1 MANQRIFVQGKETTP
16 SLTRSTPVGLP
27 PDLLEAASQRLS
39 LAALL
44 YAIAYSVAYSI
55 GRFTSSPLYESP
67 EHGAVG
73 DVSALVSISLSLA
86 VFWLAQSGRLD
97 PQLLLDIGLIY
108 WVVSAAGID
117 FGTYWYLPTGDNVV
131 GISWVCVW
139 LVLFPLI
146 VPSSPG
152 KTLLAALVTASMGP
166 LMFLIS
172 LVFRGDP
179 MPDGVYTLN
188 LFVPYYLCAGMAF
201 AGSRIIYQL
210 GCDVTRAREMGSY
223 KLIELLGRGGI
234 GEVWLAKHRLLARPA
249 AIKLLSPQVLGS
261 TADGRLNKVALK
273 RFEREAQ
280 ATAALGS
287 PHTIRL
293 YDFGTTEEGSFYYA
307 MELLDG
313 FDLESLVTRFGPVS
327 PARAV
332 DFLIQ
337 ACNSLADAHHHGL
350 IHRDIKPSN
359 IYVCRLGIQ
368 FDFIK
373 VLDFG
378 LVKLD
383 HDPSGQATQ
392 LTREGLTTGTPAYL
406 SPEVALGQG
415 EVDARTDLY
424 SLGCV
429 AYWLVTGQL
438 VFKGETPMQV
448 VLDHIQTT
456 PIPPS
461 QRTELEIPSAL
472 EQIIL
477 SCLEKKPEKR
487 PQTALELGE
496 RLAACEIR
504 QPWTQEDAR
513 RWWALNKPAEE
524 RASRATRGRTQETGD
539 QPPAD
544 S

>member
-1 MANQRIFVQGKETTP
+1 MANQRMFVQGRETTP
-16 SLTRSTPVGLP
+16 SLTRSAPVGLP

-44 YAIAYSVAYSI
+44 YAFAYSVSFLI
-55 GRFTSSPLYESP
+55 GRFTTSPQYESF
-67 EHGAVG
+67 EHSSVG
-73 DVSALVSISLSLA
+73 DVAALVSVSLSLA
-86 VFWLAQSGRLD
+86 VFWLARSGRLD
-97 PQLLLDIGLIY
+97 PQFLLDIGLIY

-117 FGTYWYLPTGDNVV
+117 FGFYWALPPGFPVV

-152 KTLLAALVTASMGP
+152 KTLLAALMTATVGP
-166 LMFLIS
+166 LLFFMS
-172 LVFRGDP
+172 LVFRGNP
-179 MPDGVYTLN
+179 MPDGVYMLN
-188 LFVPYYLCAGMAF
+188 LFVPYYICAGLAF
-201 AGSRIIYQL
+201 VGSAIIYKL

-249 AIKLLSPQVLGS
+249 AIKLLNPQVLGS
-261 TADGRLNKVALK
+261 TADGSLNKLALK

-337 ACNSLADAHHHGL
+337 ACDSLADAHHHGL

-415 EVDARTDLY
+415 EVDARTDIY

-438 VFKGETPMQV
+438 VFKGDP
-448 VLDHIQTT
+448 H
-456 PIPPS
+456 
-461 QRTELEIPSAL
+461 
-472 EQIIL
+472 
-477 SCLEKKPEKR
+477 
-487 PQTALELGE
+487 
-496 RLAACEIR
+496 
-504 QPWTQEDAR
+504 
-513 RWWALNKPAEE
+513 
-524 RASRATRGRTQETGD
+524 ASRSGSYSDHAYSSLATHRAGDSFGAGTNYSVLSGEEAGKATANGLGTGGKTGGLRDSPTLDAGRCPTLVGTEQTG
-539 QPPAD
+539 
-544 S
+544 

>member
-1 MANQRIFVQGKETTP
+1 MGSQRMFVQGKETTP
-16 SLTRSTPVGLP
+16 SLTRSTQVGLP

-44 YAIAYSVAYSI
+44 YAIAYSIGFGI
-55 GRFTSSPLYESP
+55 GRFTTSPLYVEVDTHS
-67 EHGAVG
+67 GVADVCAV
-73 DVSALVSISLSLA
+73 ASIALSLL
-86 VFWLAQSGRLD
+86 VFWLARSDRLD

-108 WVVSAAGID
+108 WVVGALGID
-117 FGTYWYLPTGDNVV
+117 IGYYWDLPVGYPVV

-139 LVLFPLI
+139 LVFFPLV

-152 KTLLAALVTASMGP
+152 KTLLAALVTATVGP
-166 LMFLIS
+166 LVFFIS
-172 LVFRGDP
+172 LLFRGNP
-179 MPDGVYTLN
+179 MPDGVSMLN
-188 LFVPYYLCAGMAF
+188 LFIPYYICAGLAF
-201 AGSRIIYQL
+201 VGSGIIYKL

-261 TADGRLNKVALK
+261 MTDGSLNKLALK

-293 YDFGTTEEGSFYYA
+293 YDFGTTDEGSFYYA

-313 FDLESLVTRFGPVS
+313 FDLESLVARFGPVS
-327 PARAV
+327 PARAI
-332 DFLIQ
+332 DFLKQ

-350 IHRDIKPSN
+350 IHRDVKPSN

-368 FDFIK
+368 YDFIK

-383 HDPSGQATQ
+383 HSSDQETQ

-415 EVDARTDLY
+415 EVDARTDIY

-438 VFKGETPMQV
+438 VFEGKTPMQV
-448 VLDHIQTT
+448 VLDHIQTA

-472 EQIIL
+472 EEIIL

-487 PQTALELGE
+487 PQTALELGA

-504 QPWTQEDAR
+504 EPWTQEDAQH
-513 RWWALNKPAEE
+513 WWTLNKPEE
-524 RASRATRGRTQETGD
+524 ELTLRARGRTQETGD

-544 S
+544 N

>member
-1 MANQRIFVQGKETTP
+1 MANQRMFVQGKETTP
-16 SLTRSTPVGLP
+16 SLTRSTQVGLP

-44 YAIAYSVAYSI
+44 YAIAYSVSFGI
-55 GRFTSSPLYESP
+55 GRFATSPLFEQF
-67 EHGAVG
+67 EHSAAG
-73 DVSALVSISLSLA
+73 DVSAVASISLSLA
-86 VFWLAQSGRLD
+86 VFWLARSGRVA

-108 WVVSAAGID
+108 WVVGAFGID
-117 FGTYWYLPTGDNVV
+117 FGLYWALPPGFPVV

-152 KTLLAALVTASMGP
+152 KTLLAALVTATVGP
-166 LMFLIS
+166 LMFFIS
-172 LVFRGDP
+172 LVFRGIP
-179 MPDGVYTLN
+179 MPDGVYVLN
-188 LFVPYYLCAGMAF
+188 LCVPYYICAGLAF

-223 KLIELLGRGGI
+223 KLIKLLGRGGI

-261 TADGRLNKVALK
+261 TPDGGVNKLALK

-293 YDFGTTEEGSFYYA
+293 YDFGITDEGSFYYA

-313 FDLESLVTRFGPVS
+313 FDLESLVARFGPVS
-327 PARAV
+327 PSRAV
-332 DFLIQ
+332 DFLTQ
-337 ACNSLADAHHHGL
+337 ACNSLADAHHNGL

-368 FDFIK
+368 YDFIK

-383 HDPSGQATQ
+383 HGTSGQETQ

-415 EVDARTDLY
+415 EVDARTDIY

-438 VFKGETPMQV
+438 VFEGGTPMQV

-461 QRTELEIPSAL
+461 QRTELEIPAAL
-472 EQIIL
+472 EQVIL
-477 SCLEKKPEKR
+477 SCLEKKAEQR
-487 PQTALELGE
+487 PQTALELAE
-496 RLAACEIR
+496 RLAACELR
-504 QPWTQEDAR
+504 ESWTPEDAE
-513 RWWALNKPAEE
+513 RWWALNKPEEEPAEA
-524 RASRATRGRTQETGD
+524 RS
-539 QPPAD
+539 
-544 S
+544 

>member
-16 SLTRSTPVGLP
+16 SLTPSTQVGLP
-27 PDLLEAASQRLS
+27 PDLLEAASRRLS

-44 YAIAYSVAYSI
+44 YAIAYSVSFGI
-55 GRFTSSPLYESP
+55 GRFTTSPLFEQFEPSS
-67 EHGAVG
+67 VG
-73 DVSALVSISLSLA
+73 DVAALASVSLSFA
-86 VFWLAQSGRLD
+86 VFWLARSGRLD
-97 PQLLLDIGLIY
+97 PQFLLDIGLIY
-108 WVVSAAGID
+108 WVVGAFGID
-117 FGTYWYLPTGDNVV
+117 VGTYWALPPGFPVV

-152 KTLLAALVTASMGP
+152 KTLLAALVTATVGP

-172 LVFRGDP
+172 LVFRGIP
-179 MPDGVYTLN
+179 MPDGVYVLN
-188 LFVPYYLCAGMAF
+188 LCVPYYVCAGLAF
-201 AGSRIIYQL
+201 VGSGIIYEL

-223 KLIELLGRGGI
+223 KLIKLLGRGGI

-261 TADGRLNKVALK
+261 APDGSLNKLALK

-313 FDLESLVTRFGPVS
+313 FDLETLVTRFGPVS
-327 PARAV
+327 ASRAV
-332 DFLIQ
+332 NFLRQ
-337 ACNSLADAHHHGL
+337 ACDSLADAHHNGL

-368 FDFIK
+368 YDFIK

-383 HDPSGQATQ
+383 RHAGRGETQ

-415 EVDARTDLY
+415 EVDARTDIY

-429 AYWLVTGQL
+429 AYWLVTGRL

-448 VLDHIQTT
+448 VLDHIQTAPT
-456 PIPPS
+456 PPS

-477 SCLEKKPEKR
+477 SCLEKKPERR
-487 PQTALELGE
+487 PQTALELAE
-496 RLAACEIR
+496 RLAACEFR
-504 QPWTQEDAR
+504 EPWTQVDAQ
-513 RWWALNKPAEE
+513 RWWALNKPEEE
-524 RASRATRGRTQETGD
+524 RASRTTGRTPETGD
-539 QPPAD
+539 QLPAGH
-544 S
+544 

>member
-16 SLTRSTPVGLP
+16 SLTRSTQVGLP

-44 YAIAYSVAYSI
+44 YAIAYSVSYLI
-55 GRFTSSPLYESP
+55 GRFTTSPLYELF
-67 EHGAVG
+67 EHSAVG

-86 VFWLAQSGRLD
+86 VFWLARSGRLD
-97 PQLLLDIGLIY
+97 PQFLLDIGLIY
-108 WVVSAAGID
+108 WVAGAVGID
-117 FGTYWYLPTGDNVV
+117 FSFYWTLPAGYAVS

-139 LVLFPLI
+139 LVFFPLI

-152 KTLLAALVTASMGP
+152 KTLLAALMTASVGP
-166 LMFLIS
+166 LLFFMS
-172 LVFRGDP
+172 LVFRGNP
-179 MPDGVYTLN
+179 MPDGVYVLN
-188 LFVPYYLCAGMAF
+188 LFVPYYISAGLAF
-201 AGSRIIYQL
+201 MGSRIIYQL
-210 GCDVTRAREMGSY
+210 GCDVSKAREMGSY

-406 SPEVALGQG
+406 SPEVALGMG
-415 EVDARTDLY
+415 N
-424 SLGCV
+424 S
-429 AYWLVTGQL
+429 
-438 VFKGETPMQV
+438 
-448 VLDHIQTT
+448 
-456 PIPPS
+456 
-461 QRTELEIPSAL
+461 
-472 EQIIL
+472 
-477 SCLEKKPEKR
+477 
-487 PQTALELGE
+487 
-496 RLAACEIR
+496 
-504 QPWTQEDAR
+504 
-513 RWWALNKPAEE
+513 
-524 RASRATRGRTQETGD
+524 
-539 QPPAD
+539 
-544 S
+544 

>member
-16 SLTRSTPVGLP
+16 SLTRSTQVGLP

-39 LAALL
+39 MAALL
-44 YAIAYSVAYSI
+44 YAIAYSVSYLI
-55 GRFTSSPLYESP
+55 GRFTTSPLYELF
-67 EHGAVG
+67 EHSAVG

-86 VFWLAQSGRLD
+86 VFWLARSGRLD
-97 PQLLLDIGLIY
+97 PQFLLDIGLIY
-108 WVVSAAGID
+108 WVVSAVGID
-117 FGTYWYLPTGDNVV
+117 FSFYWTLPAGYAVS

-152 KTLLAALVTASMGP
+152 KTLLAALMTATVGP
-166 LMFLIS
+166 LLFFMS
-172 LVFRGDP
+172 LVFRGNP
-179 MPDGVYTLN
+179 MPDGVYVLN
-188 LFVPYYLCAGMAF
+188 LFVPYYICAGLAF
-201 AGSRIIYQL
+201 VGSRIIYQL
-210 GCDVTRAREMGSY
+210 GCDVSKAREMGSY

-249 AIKLLSPQVLGS
+249 AIKLLNPQVLGS
-261 TADGRLNKVALK
+261 ASDGSLNKLALK

-293 YDFGTTEEGSFYYA
+293 YDFGTTDEGSFYYA

-327 PARAV
+327 PSRAV
-332 DFLIQ
+332 DFLMQ
-337 ACNSLADAHHHGL
+337 ACDSLADAHHNGL
-350 IHRDIKPSN
+350 IHRDIEPSN
-359 IYVCRLGIQ
+359 IYACRLGIQ
-368 FDFIK
+368 YDFIK

-378 LVKLD
+378 LVKMD
-383 HDPSGQATQ
+383 RSSSAQETQ

-438 VFKGETPMQV
+438 VFEGQTPMQV
-448 VLDHIQTT
+448 VLDHIQTA
-456 PIPPS
+456 PVPPT

-487 PQTALELGE
+487 PQTALELAE

-504 QPWTQEDAR
+504 EPWTKEDAQ
-513 RWWALNKPAEE
+513 RWWALNKPVEE
-524 RASRATRGRTQETGD
+524 RAEAHS
-539 QPPAD
+539 
-544 S
+544 

>member
-1 MANQRIFVQGKETTP
+1 MGSQRMFVQGKETTP
-16 SLTRSTPVGLP
+16 SLTRSTQVGLP

-44 YAIAYSVAYSI
+44 YAIAYSIGYSI
-55 GRFTSSPLYESP
+55 GRFTSSPVTELIEHSP
-67 EHGAVG
+67 VG
-73 DVSALVSISLSLA
+73 DVSAVASIVLSLG
-86 VFWLAQSGRLD
+86 VFWLARSGWLE
-97 PQLLLDIGLIY
+97 PQFLLDIGLIY
-108 WVVSAAGID
+108 WVVGAFGID
-117 FGTYWYLPTGDNVV
+117 FGFYSELPPSFPVV

-152 KTLLAALVTASMGP
+152 KTLLAALVTATVGP
-166 LMFLIS
+166 LLFFMS
-172 LVFRGDP
+172 LLFRGNP
-179 MPDGVYTLN
+179 MPDGVYMLH
-188 LFVPYYLCAGMAF
+188 LFVPYYVCAGLAF
-201 AGSRIIYQL
+201 FGSRIIYQL

-261 TADGRLNKVALK
+261 APDGSLNKLALK

-293 YDFGTTEEGSFYYA
+293 YDFGTTDEGSFYYA

-327 PARAV
+327 PSRAV
-332 DFLIQ
+332 DFLMQ
-337 ACNSLADAHHHGL
+337 ACDSLADAHHNGL

-368 FDFIK
+368 YDFIK

-383 HDPSGQATQ
+383 RHAGSGETQ

-415 EVDARTDLY
+415 EVDARTDIY

-438 VFKGETPMQV
+438 VFEGETPMQV
-448 VLDHIQTT
+448 VLDHIQTA
-456 PIPPS
+456 PIPPT
-461 QRTELEIPSAL
+461 QRTELEIPAAL

-487 PQTALELGE
+487 PQTALELAK
-496 RLAACEIR
+496 RLAASEIR
-504 QPWTQEDAR
+504 EPWTQEDAQ

-524 RASRATRGRTQETGD
+524 RAEAHS
-539 QPPAD
+539 
-544 S
+544 

>member
-1 MANQRIFVQGKETTP
+1 
-16 SLTRSTPVGLP
+16 
-27 PDLLEAASQRLS
+27 
-39 LAALL
+39 
-44 YAIAYSVAYSI
+44 
-55 GRFTSSPLYESP
+55 
-67 EHGAVG
+67 
-73 DVSALVSISLSLA
+73 
-86 VFWLAQSGRLD
+86 
-97 PQLLLDIGLIY
+97 
-108 WVVSAAGID
+108 
-117 FGTYWYLPTGDNVV
+117 
-131 GISWVCVW
+131 
-139 LVLFPLI
+139 
-146 VPSSPG
+146 
-152 KTLLAALVTASMGP
+152 
-166 LMFLIS
+166 
-172 LVFRGDP
+172 
-179 MPDGVYTLN
+179 MPDGIYMLQ
-188 LFVPYYLCAGMAF
+188 LFVPYYICAGLAF
-201 AGSRIIYQL
+201 VGSVIIYKL

-223 KLIELLGRGGI
+223 KLMELLGRGGI

-261 TADGRLNKVALK
+261 TPDGSLNKVALK

-332 DFLIQ
+332 DFLMQ

-392 LTREGLTTGTPAYL
+392 LTQEGLTTGTPAYL

-448 VLDHIQTT
+448 VVDHIQTT

-461 QRTELEIPSAL
+461 QRTELDIPSAL

-524 RASRATRGRTQETGD
+524 PTSRARGRTQETGD

-544 S
+544 N

>member
-1 MANQRIFVQGKETTP
+1 MANQRMFVQGKETTP
-16 SLTRSTPVGLP
+16 SLTRSTQVGLP

-44 YAIAYSVAYSI
+44 YAIAYSVSYLI
-55 GRFTSSPLYESP
+55 GRFTTSPLYELF
-67 EHGAVG
+67 EHSVVG

-86 VFWLAQSGRLD
+86 VFWLARSGRLD
-97 PQLLLDIGLIY
+97 PQFLLDIGLIY
-108 WVVSAAGID
+108 WVVSAVGID
-117 FGTYWYLPTGDNVV
+117 FSFYWTLPAGYAVS

-139 LVLFPLI
+139 LVFFPLI

-152 KTLLAALVTASMGP
+152 KTLLAALMTATVGP
-166 LMFLIS
+166 LLFFMS
-172 LVFRGDP
+172 LVFRGNP
-179 MPDGVYTLN
+179 MPDGVYVLN
-188 LFVPYYLCAGMAF
+188 LFVPYYISAGLAF
-201 AGSRIIYQL
+201 MGSRIIYQL
-210 GCDVTRAREMGSY
+210 GCDVSKAREMGSY

-249 AIKLLSPQVLGS
+249 AIKLLNPQVLGS
-261 TADGRLNKVALK
+261 ASDGSLNKLALK

-293 YDFGTTEEGSFYYA
+293 YDFGTTDEGSFYYA

-327 PARAV
+327 PSRAV
-332 DFLIQ
+332 DFLMQ
-337 ACNSLADAHHHGL
+337 ACDSLADAHHNGL

-359 IYVCRLGIQ
+359 LYACRLGIQ
-368 FDFIK
+368 YDFIK

-378 LVKLD
+378 LVKMD
-383 HDPSGQATQ
+383 RSSSAQETQ

-415 EVDARTDLY
+415 EVDARTDIY

-438 VFKGETPMQV
+438 VFEGQTPMQV
-448 VLDHIQTT
+448 VLDHIQTV
-456 PIPPS
+456 PVPPT

-487 PQTALELGE
+487 PQTALELAE

-504 QPWTQEDAR
+504 EPWTKEDAQ
-513 RWWALNKPAEE
+513 RWWALNKPVEE
-524 RASRATRGRTQETGD
+524 RASSATGRTPETGD
-539 QPPAD
+539 QLPAD
-544 S
+544 N

>member
-16 SLTRSTPVGLP
+16 SLTRSSPVGLP
-27 PDLLEAASQRLS
+27 SDLLEAASQRLS

-44 YAIAYSVAYSI
+44 YAIAYSIAFSI
-55 GRFTSSPLYESP
+55 GRFTAFPGFAGL
-67 EHGAVG
+67 EHHGTVG
-73 DVSALVSISLSLA
+73 DVAAVASISLSLL
-86 VFWLAQSGRLD
+86 VFWLARSGRLD
-97 PQLLLDIGLIY
+97 PLFLLDIGLIY
-108 WVVSAAGID
+108 WVVGAFGID
-117 FGTYWYLPTGDNVV
+117 IGHYIYLPPDFPLV

-152 KTLLAALVTASMGP
+152 KTLLAALATATVGP
-166 LMFLIS
+166 LVFLSS
-172 LVFRGDP
+172 LLFKGNP
-179 MPDGVYTLN
+179 MPDGVYMLN
-188 LFVPYYLCAGMAF
+188 LCLPYYVCAGLAF
-201 AGSRIIYQL
+201 VGSNIIYKL

-249 AIKLLSPQVLGS
+249 AIKLLSPQVLGATS
-261 TADGRLNKVALK
+261 GGSLNKLALK

-313 FDLESLVTRFGPVS
+313 FDLESMVTRFGPVS
-327 PARAV
+327 PTRAV
-332 DFLIQ
+332 DFLMQ
-337 ACNSLADAHHHGL
+337 ACNSLADAHHNGL

-368 FDFIK
+368 YDFIK

-378 LVKLD
+378 LVKRD
-383 HDPSGQATQ
+383 SDISGQATQ

-438 VFKGETPMQV
+438 VFEGETPMQI
-448 VLDHIQTT
+448 VLDHIRTA

-487 PQTALELGE
+487 PQTALELAE
-496 RLAACEIR
+496 RLAPCEFR
-504 QPWTQEDAR
+504 EPWTQEDAQ
-513 RWWALNKPAEE
+513 RWWALNKPEEE
-524 RASRATRGRTQETGD
+524 RAEAHS
-539 QPPAD
+539 
-544 S
+544 

>member
-1 MANQRIFVQGKETTP
+1 MGSQRMFVQGKETTP
-16 SLTRSTPVGLP
+16 SLTRSTQMGLP

-44 YAIAYSVAYSI
+44 YAIAYSVAFSI
-55 GRFTSSPLYESP
+55 GRFTTSPLEETF
-67 EHGAVG
+67 EHSTVG

-86 VFWLAQSGRLD
+86 VFWLARSGLFA

-108 WVVSAAGID
+108 WVVSAVGID
-117 FGTYWYLPTGDNVV
+117 FGFYLELPPGFPVV

-152 KTLLAALVTASMGP
+152 KTLLAALVTASVGP

-172 LVFRGDP
+172 LAFRGNP
-179 MPDGVYTLN
+179 MPDGVYMLN
-188 LFVPYYLCAGMAF
+188 LFIPYYICAGLAF
-201 AGSRIIYQL
+201 VGSAIIYRL

-261 TADGRLNKVALK
+261 APDGSLNKLALK

-293 YDFGTTEEGSFYYA
+293 YDFGTTDEGSFYYA

-313 FDLESLVTRFGPVS
+313 FDLESLVARFGPVS
-327 PARAV
+327 PARAI
-332 DFLIQ
+332 DFLKQ

-350 IHRDIKPSN
+350 IHRDVKPSN

-368 FDFIK
+368 YDFIK

-383 HDPSGQATQ
+383 HSSDQETQ

-415 EVDARTDLY
+415 EVDARTDIY

-438 VFKGETPMQV
+438 VFEGKAPMQV
-448 VLDHIQTT
+448 VLDHIQTA

-472 EQIIL
+472 EEIIL

-496 RLAACEIR
+496 RLAACEIPE
-504 QPWTQEDAR
+504 PWTQEDAHH
-513 RWWALNKPAEE
+513 WWTLNKPEE
-524 RASRATRGRTQETGD
+524 ELTSRARGRTQETGD

-544 S
+544 N

>member
-1 MANQRIFVQGKETTP
+1 
-16 SLTRSTPVGLP
+16 
-27 PDLLEAASQRLS
+27 
-39 LAALL
+39 
-44 YAIAYSVAYSI
+44 
-55 GRFTSSPLYESP
+55 
-67 EHGAVG
+67 
-73 DVSALVSISLSLA
+73 
-86 VFWLAQSGRLD
+86 
-97 PQLLLDIGLIY
+97 
-108 WVVSAAGID
+108 
-117 FGTYWYLPTGDNVV
+117 
-131 GISWVCVW
+131 
-139 LVLFPLI
+139 
-146 VPSSPG
+146 
-152 KTLLAALVTASMGP
+152 
-166 LMFLIS
+166 
-172 LVFRGDP
+172 
-179 MPDGVYTLN
+179 
-188 LFVPYYLCAGMAF
+188 
-201 AGSRIIYQL
+201 
-210 GCDVTRAREMGSY
+210 
-223 KLIELLGRGGI
+223 
-234 GEVWLAKHRLLARPA
+234 
-249 AIKLLSPQVLGS
+249 
-261 TADGRLNKVALK
+261 LK

-392 LTREGLTTGTPAYL
+392 LTQEGLTTGTPAYL

-448 VLDHIQTT
+448 VVDHIQTT

-504 QPWTQEDAR
+504 EPWTQEDSR

-524 RASRATRGRTQETGD
+524 PTSRARGRTQETGD

>member
-1 MANQRIFVQGKETTP
+1 MANQRMFVQGRETTP
-16 SLTRSTPVGLP
+16 SLTRSTQVGLP

-44 YAIAYSVAYSI
+44 YAIAYSVSYLI
-55 GRFTSSPLYESP
+55 GRFTTSPLYELF
-67 EHGAVG
+67 EHSAVG

-86 VFWLAQSGRLD
+86 VFWLARSGRLD
-97 PQLLLDIGLIY
+97 PQFLLDIGLIY
-108 WVVSAAGID
+108 WVAGAVGID
-117 FGTYWYLPTGDNVV
+117 FSFYWTLPAGYAVS

-139 LVLFPLI
+139 LVFFPLI

-152 KTLLAALVTASMGP
+152 KTLLAALMTATVGP
-166 LMFLIS
+166 LLFFMS
-172 LVFRGDP
+172 LVFRGNP
-179 MPDGVYTLN
+179 MPDGVYVLN
-188 LFVPYYLCAGMAF
+188 LFVPYYISAGLAF
-201 AGSRIIYQL
+201 MGSRIIYQL
-210 GCDVTRAREMGSY
+210 GCDVSKAREMGSY

-261 TADGRLNKVALK
+261 APDGSLNKLALK

-280 ATAALGS
+280 ATAALAS
-287 PHTIRL
+287 PPTIRL
-293 YDFGTTEEGSFYYA
+293 YDFGTTDEGSFYYA

-313 FDLESLVTRFGPVS
+313 FDLESLVTRFGEVS

-332 DFLIQ
+332 DFLMQ
-337 ACNSLADAHHHGL
+337 ACNSLAEAHQNGL

-513 RWWALNKPAEE
+513 RWWALNKPAED
-524 RASRATRGRTQETGD
+524 RRQKTGD
-539 QPPAD
+539 GGQE
-544 S
+544 SESRI

>member
-1 MANQRIFVQGKETTP
+1 MANQRMFVQGKETTP
-16 SLTRSTPVGLP
+16 SLTRSTQVGLP

-44 YAIAYSVAYSI
+44 YAIAYSIAFGI
-55 GRFTSSPLYESP
+55 GRFTTSPLYLQVDTHS
-67 EHGAVG
+67 AVA
-73 DVSALVSISLSLA
+73 DVCAAVSIGLSLL
-86 VFWLAQSGRLD
+86 VFWLARSDRLD

-108 WVVSAAGID
+108 WVVGALGID
-117 FGTYWYLPTGDNVV
+117 IGNYWNLPAGYPVV

-139 LVLFPLI
+139 LVFFPLV

-152 KTLLAALVTASMGP
+152 KTLLAALVTATVGP
-166 LMFLIS
+166 LVFLIS
-172 LVFRGDP
+172 LVFRGSP
-179 MPDGVYTLN
+179 MPDGVYMLN
-188 LFVPYYLCAGMAF
+188 LFVPYYLSAGLAF
-201 AGSRIIYQL
+201 VGSGIIYKL

-261 TADGRLNKVALK
+261 MTDGGLNRVALK

-293 YDFGTTEEGSFYYA
+293 YDFGTTDEGSFYYA

-313 FDLESLVTRFGPVS
+313 FDLDSLVTRFGPVS
-327 PARAV
+327 PSRAI
-332 DFLIQ
+332 DFLKQ

-368 FDFIK
+368 YDFIK

-378 LVKLD
+378 LVKSD
-383 HDPSGQATQ
+383 RTASNQDTQ

-415 EVDARTDLY
+415 EVDARTDIY

-438 VFKGETPMQV
+438 VFEGETPMQV
-448 VLDHIQTT
+448 VLDHIQTV

-461 QRTELEIPSAL
+461 QRTELELPAQL
-472 EQIIL
+472 EDIIM
-477 SCLEKKPEKR
+477 SCLEKKPENR

-496 RLAACEIR
+496 RLAGCEIR
-504 QPWTQEDAR
+504 EPWTQENAR
-513 RWWALNKPAEE
+513 HWWTLNKPEE
-524 RASRATRGRTQETGD
+524 DRTQETGD
-539 QPPAD
+539 RRQESEARV
-544 S
+544 

>member
-1 MANQRIFVQGKETTP
+1 MDSQRIFVQGKETTP
-16 SLTRSTPVGLP
+16 SLTRSTQVGLP

-39 LAALL
+39 LVALL
-44 YAIAYSVAYSI
+44 YAIAYSLAFGI
-55 GRFTSSPLYESP
+55 GRLTSSPQIDPYEHS
-67 EHGAVG
+67 AVG
-73 DVSALVSISLSLA
+73 DVSAVASISLSLA
-86 VFWLAQSGRLD
+86 VFWLARSGRFA
-97 PQLLLDIGLIY
+97 PQFLLDIGLIY
-108 WVVSAAGID
+108 WVVGAFGID
-117 FGTYWYLPTGDNVV
+117 FGMYWGLSPGVPVV

-152 KTLLAALVTASMGP
+152 KTLLAALVTATMGP
-166 LMFLIS
+166 LSFLIS
-172 LVFRGDP
+172 LVFRGIP
-179 MPDGVYTLN
+179 MPDGVQVLN
-188 LFVPYYLCAGMAF
+188 LFVPYYICAGLAF
-201 AGSRIIYQL
+201 AGSGIIYKL

-261 TADGRLNKVALK
+261 AADGGLNKTALK

-293 YDFGTTEEGSFYYA
+293 YDFGTTDEGSFYYA

-313 FDLESLVTRFGPVS
+313 FDLDSLVTRFGPVS
-327 PARAV
+327 PSRAI
-332 DFLIQ
+332 DFLKQ

-368 FDFIK
+368 YDFIK
-373 VLDFG
+373 LLDFG

-383 HDPSGQATQ
+383 HSASDQETQ

-415 EVDARTDLY
+415 AVDARTDIY

-448 VLDHIQTT
+448 VLDHIQTV

-472 EQIIL
+472 EQIIM

-487 PQTALELGE
+487 PQTALELAE

-504 QPWTQEDAR
+504 EPWTQENAR
-513 RWWALNKPAEE
+513 HWWTLNKPAEE
-524 RASRATRGRTQETGD
+524 PTSRERGRTQETGD
-539 QPPAD
+539 QPPAGN
-544 S
+544 

>member
-1 MANQRIFVQGKETTP
+1 MYVQGKETTP
-16 SLTRSTPVGLP
+16 SLTRSSQVGLP

-44 YAIAYSVAYSI
+44 YAIAYSTSFLI
-55 GRFTSSPLYESP
+55 GRFTTSPLFAGMD
-67 EHGAVG
+67 EHSAVA
-73 DVSALVSISLSLA
+73 DVCAVVSIALSLA
-86 VFWLAQSGRLD
+86 VFWLARRGWLD

-108 WVVSAAGID
+108 WVVGAFGID
-117 FGTYWYLPTGDNVV
+117 IGNYWILPAGFPVL

-139 LVLFPLI
+139 LVFFPLV

-152 KTLLAALVTASMGP
+152 KTLLAALMTATVGP
-166 LMFLIS
+166 LVFFFS
-172 LVFRGDP
+172 LLFRGNP
-179 MPDGVYTLN
+179 MPDGVYLLS
-188 LFVPYYLCAGMAF
+188 LFVPYYICAGLAF
-201 AGSRIIYQL
+201 VGSRIIYKL

-249 AIKLLSPQVLGS
+249 AVKLLSPQVLGATS
-261 TADGRLNKVALK
+261 DGSLNKLALK

-293 YDFGTTEEGSFYYA
+293 YDFGTTDEGSFYYA

-327 PARAV
+327 AARTIG
-332 DFLIQ
+332 FLRQ
-337 ACNSLADAHHHGL
+337 ACDSLADAHHHGL

-368 FDFIK
+368 YDFIK

-378 LVKLD
+378 MVKLD
-383 HDPSGQATQ
+383 RDTSGQETQ

-415 EVDARTDLY
+415 EVDARTDIY

-438 VFKGETPMQV
+438 LFEGQTPMQV
-448 VLDHIQTT
+448 VLDHIQTA
-456 PIPPS
+456 PVPPT

-487 PQTALELGE
+487 PQTALELAE

-504 QPWTQEDAR
+504 EPWTQKDAQ
-513 RWWALNKPAEE
+513 RWWALNKPSAE
-524 RASRATRGRTQETGD
+524 RAEARNA
-539 QPPAD
+539 P
-544 S
+544 

>member
-16 SLTRSTPVGLP
+16 SLTRSSPVGLP
-27 PDLLEAASQRLS
+27 SDLLEDASQRLS

-44 YAIAYSVAYSI
+44 YAIAYSIAFSI
-55 GRFTSSPLYESP
+55 GRFTASPVFAGVE
-67 EHGAVG
+67 EHGTVG
-73 DVSALVSISLSLA
+73 DVSAVVSISLSLF
-86 VFWLAQSGRLD
+86 VFWLARSGRLD
-97 PQLLLDIGLIY
+97 PQFLLDIGLIY
-108 WVVSAAGID
+108 WVVGAFGID
-117 FGTYWYLPTGDNVV
+117 IGHYWDLPPDFPVV

-152 KTLLAALVTASMGP
+152 KTLLAALATATVGP
-166 LMFLIS
+166 LVFLIS
-172 LVFRGDP
+172 LLFKGNP
-179 MPDGVYTLN
+179 MPDGVFMLN
-188 LFVPYYLCAGMAF
+188 LFLPYYVCAGLAF
-201 AGSRIIYQL
+201 VGSNIIYKL

-249 AIKLLSPQVLGS
+249 AIKLLSPQVLGATS
-261 TADGRLNKVALK
+261 GGSLNKLALK

-293 YDFGTTEEGSFYYA
+293 YDFGTTDEGSFYYA

-313 FDLESLVTRFGPVS
+313 FDLESMVTRFGPVS

-332 DFLIQ
+332 NFLMQ
-337 ACNSLADAHHHGL
+337 ACNSLADAHQHGL

-368 FDFIK
+368 YDFIK

-378 LVKLD
+378 LVKMD
-383 HDPSGQATQ
+383 RDTSGQATQ

-429 AYWLVTGQL
+429 AYWLVTGRL
-438 VFKGETPMQV
+438 VFEGETPMQV
-448 VLDHIQTT
+448 VLDHIRTA

-461 QRTELEIPSAL
+461 RRTELEIPPAL

-487 PQTALELGE
+487 PQTALELAE
-496 RLAACEIR
+496 RLATCEIR
-504 QPWTQEDAR
+504 EPWTQEDAQ
-513 RWWALNKPAEE
+513 RWWALNKPEEE
-524 RASRATRGRTQETGD
+524 RASRATGRAQEPGD
-539 QPPAD
+539 QLPAD
-544 S
+544 N

>member
-1 MANQRIFVQGKETTP
+1 MANQRMFVQGKETTP

-44 YAIAYSVAYSI
+44 YAITYSVAFSI

-67 EHGAVG
+67 EHSAVG

-86 VFWLAQSGRLD
+86 VFWLARSGRLD

-146 VPSSPG
+146 VPSAPG
-152 KTLLAALVTASMGP
+152 KMLLAALVTASMGP

-179 MPDGVYTLN
+179 MPDGVYMLN
-188 LFVPYYLCAGMAF
+188 LFVPYYLSAGMAF

-261 TADGRLNKVALK
+261 APDGSLNKVALK

-392 LTREGLTTGTPAYL
+392 LTQEGLTTGTPAYL

-448 VLDHIQTT
+448 VVDHIQTT

-487 PQTALELGE
+487 PQTALELGK

-513 RWWALNKPAEE
+513 RWWALNKPEE
-524 RASRATRGRTQETGD
+524 EPTSRARGRTKETGD

>member
-44 YAIAYSVAYSI
+44 YAIAYSVSFGI
-55 GRFTSSPLYESP
+55 GRFTTTPLFEQFEQSS
-67 EHGAVG
+67 VG

-86 VFWLAQSGRLD
+86 VFWLARSGRLD
-97 PQLLLDIGLIY
+97 PQFLLDIGLIY
-108 WVVSAAGID
+108 WVVGAAGID
-117 FGTYWYLPTGDNVV
+117 FGTYWALPPGFPML

-152 KTLLAALVTASMGP
+152 KTLLAALVTATVGP
-166 LMFLIS
+166 LLFLIS
-172 LVFRGDP
+172 LVFRGIP
-179 MPDGVYTLN
+179 MPDGVYVLN
-188 LFVPYYLCAGMAF
+188 LFVPYYVCAGLAF
-201 AGSRIIYQL
+201 AGSGIIYKL

-223 KLIELLGRGGI
+223 KLIELLGRCGI

-249 AIKLLSPQVLGS
+249 SIKLISPQFLGATS
-261 TADGRLNKVALK
+261 DGSLNKLALK
-273 RFEREAQ
+273 RFDREAQ

-293 YDFGTTEEGSFYYA
+293 YDFGTTDEGSFYYA

-327 PARAV
+327 PSRAV
-332 DFLIQ
+332 DFLMQ
-337 ACNSLADAHHHGL
+337 ACDSLADAHHNGL

-359 IYVCRLGIQ
+359 IYACRLGIQ

-378 LVKLD
+378 LVKMD
-383 HDPSGQATQ
+383 RSSSAQETQ

-415 EVDARTDLY
+415 AVDARTDLY

-438 VFKGETPMQV
+438 VFEGQTPMQV
-448 VLDHIQTT
+448 VLDHIQTA
-456 PIPPS
+456 PVPPT

-487 PQTALELGE
+487 PQTALELAE

-504 QPWTQEDAR
+504 EPWTKEDAQ
-513 RWWALNKPAEE
+513 RWWALNKPVEE
-524 RASRATRGRTQETGD
+524 RASSATGRTPETGG
-539 QPPAD
+539 QLTAD